1 MITQEQIRTLTLKY
15 QTIELN
21 VRREY
26 FQHLFL
32 SYFYQQ
38 PHAKRVF
45 FKGGTALRL
54 IYNSPRFSE
63 DLDFSAKRITIKDLE
78 QALVDTLNEIE
89 KENINVVIQEAKTT
103 SGGYLTH
110 IVFEAKG
117 FQPVV
122 IELEVSFRNTKL
134 NGDVTT
140 VNGNFIP
147 PYNVFYL
154 SSEQL
159 IDEKIQALLYRK
171 KPRDFYDLYYIL
183 RSNLLPAKKKA
194 VLPKTLKALRTTKI
208 NFEKELKQFL
218 PKTHWIIIRNFKQT
232 LEREMQ
238 RFI

>member
-1 MITQEQIRTLTLKY
+1 MITQEQIEKLTIKW
-15 QTIELN
+15 QTTELN

-26 FQHLFL
+26 LQHLFL

-38 PHAKRVF
+38 SQAKRVL

-63 DLDFSAKRITIKDLE
+63 DLDFSAKRINIKNLE
-78 QALVDTLNEIE
+78 QVLVETLNEIE
-89 KENINVVIQEAKTT
+89 RENINVSIQEAKTT
-103 SGGYLTH
+103 SGGYLAHVMFKTQD
-110 IVFEAKG
+110 

-134 NGDVTT
+134 KEEVATVSGD
-140 VNGNFIP
+140 FIP
-147 PYNVFYL
+147 PFAVFHL

-159 IDEKIQALLYRK
+159 LDEKIQALLYRK
-171 KPRDFYDLYYIL
+171 KPRDFYDLYFIL
-183 RSNLLPAKKKA
+183 RSNLLPAKKKEI
-194 VLPKTLKALRTTKI
+194 LPKALKTLKKTYI

-218 PKTHWIIIRNFKQT
+218 PKTHWPLIRNFQQT